1 MEFKLNE
8 YHRNVPDR
16 ELLNDLLR
24 VAKLLN
30 QKSLTSE
37 EYSKYG
43 KYNVS
48 TICRRF
54 SKWLIAVKIVGL
66 APKPR
71 DIHKITDEELFQDIE
86 RVWIK
91 LGRQPTMTDVR
102 NGEFKYSQNTFARR
116 FGGWRRTLEAFVS
129 FINSN
134 DEEIDKLSKEKTI
147 PNSIEKNKDIATHS
161 SESKKHSTIKKHK
174 TRRDINLR
182 LRFKVMARD
191 NFKCCICGRS
201 PSTTPGLELVIDHIY
216 PWVKGGESTMDNLQ
230 TLCKEC
236 NSGKSDLVLSAK
248 EKPINN
254 NQ

>member
-8 YHRNVPDR
+8 YHRDVPDM

-66 APKPR
+66 SPKPR
-71 DIHKITDEELFQDIE
+71 IVYKITDEEIFQDIE

-102 NGEFKYSQNTFARR
+102 NGEFKYSQSPLTRR
-116 FGGWRRTLEAFVS
+116 FGGWRKTLEAFVS
-129 FINSN
+129 WINSSE
-134 DEEIDKLSKEKTI
+134 EEIDKQTEEKANSNTIEGKRDVATYSK
-147 PNSIEKNKDIATHS
+147 D
-161 SESKKHSTIKKHK
+161 KKHK

-182 LRFKVMARD
+182 LRFKVMTRD

-201 PSTTPGLELVIDHIY
+201 PSTTPGLELVIDHIH
-216 PWVKGGESTMDNLQ
+216 PWAKGGESTMDNLQ
-230 TLCKEC
+230 TLCMEC
-236 NSGKSDLVLSAK
+236 NSGKSDLV
-248 EKPINN
+248 
-254 NQ
+254 